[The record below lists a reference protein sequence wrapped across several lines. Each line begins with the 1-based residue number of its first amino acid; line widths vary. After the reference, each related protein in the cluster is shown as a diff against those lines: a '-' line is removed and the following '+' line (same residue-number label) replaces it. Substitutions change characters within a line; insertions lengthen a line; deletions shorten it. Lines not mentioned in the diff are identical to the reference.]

1 MTSPFQTELRD
12 RAAAHAREW
21 QDARDPS
28 VGLAEVEATVRRR
41 RRGRRFAQPAPA
53 PVASSGS

>member
-12 RAAAHAREW
+12 RAAVHAREW

-28 VGLAEVEATVRRR
+28 VGAH
-41 RRGRRFAQPAPA
+41 G
-53 PVASSGS
+53 G